1 MGSSSKRQRRSKR
14 EHRDSTLPPG
24 HAERI
29 LDRLL
34 LLEQVIPQ
42 GDVLQVLK
50 DTGCL
55 DARSCTLTFEVTCWL
70 VLAMGVLT
78 ELPIRQVFKAAR
90 RLYSDEDTPHRSSL
104 CRARQRLGVAP
115 LRLLFERIA
124 RPLAEQTTPGAFYK
138 DLRLMGLDGVLY
150 TVPDSAANAAAF
162 GYPQGGRGQGA
173 FPQVRKLSLVE
184 LGTHAEVAFAVKGL
198 KQEDSAEQKMA
209 PALLR
214 HLRAGMLLLW
224 DRGFLS
230 YTLWQA
236 AALRCALLARVK
248 AKLILRPI
256 QSLVDGSYLAK
267 LYPSSSDRTANRW
280 GIVVRV
286 IRYTHNDPRR
296 VDCGKDHVLLTTLLD
311 AEQYPADELIVLYH
325 ERWEIELAFDEQKTH
340 QTPPRPTKPAH
351 LRSETPLGVIQEIYA
366 LAIGHYVTRS
376 LMAQA
381 AAQQDLDP
389 DRLSFLG
396 CLQILRTRMPEC
408 PSHPQQRN
416 AWMEAFFSEL
426 SKERLEKRRN
436 RINPRVVRIKMS
448 KFKKKRP
455 EHRGIKKLER
465 SFVDVVALLPA
476 PQLAT
481 G

>member
-1 MGSSSKRQRRSKR
+1 MGSSSKQQRPRKPQR
-14 EHRDSTLPPG
+14 CDSTLPEG
-24 HAERI
+24 HGARV

-34 LLEQVIPQ
+34 LLEHVIPR
-42 GDVLQVLK
+42 GEVLQVLE

-55 DARSCTLTFEVTCWL
+55 DARSCTLTFEVTCWV
-70 VLAMGVLT
+70 VLAMGILT
-78 ELPIRQVFKAAR
+78 DLPIRQVFKAAR
-90 RLYSDEDTPHRSSL
+90 RLYPDEDTPHRSSL

-124 RPLAEQTTPGAFYK
+124 RHLADLATPGAFYNG
-138 DLRLMGLDGVLY
+138 LRLMGLDGVLY
-150 TVPDSAANAAAF
+150 NVPDSTANARAF
-162 GYPQGGRGQGA
+162 GYPQGGRGPGA

-198 KQEDSAEQKMA
+198 KEKDSAEKSMV

-214 HLRAGMLLLW
+214 HLGAGMLLLW

-236 AALRCALLARVK
+236 VALRCALLARVK

-256 QSLVDGSYLAK
+256 QSLSDGSYLAK
-267 LYPSSSDRTANRW
+267 LYPNSSDRTANRW

-311 AEQYPADELIVLYH
+311 AQKYPAEELIVLYH
-325 ERWEIELAFDEQKTH
+325 ERWEIELTFDEQKTP
-340 QTPPRPTKPAH
+340 QTAPRATKPAH
-351 LRSETPLGVIQEIYA
+351 LRSETPLGVVQEIYA

-381 AAQQDLDP
+381 AETKNLDP
-389 DRLSFLG
+389 DGLSFLG
-396 CLQILRTRMPEC
+396 CLQILKTRMPEC
-408 PSHPQQRN
+408 PGDTHERSR
-416 AWMEAFFSEL
+416 WMEALFGEL
-426 SKERLEKRRN
+426 SKERTDKRRN

-455 EHRGIKKLER
+455 EHRGIKNLER
-465 SFVDVVALLPA
+465 SFVDVIVPLPV
-476 PQLAT
+476 PQLVA